1 MEVLAYIGVYFIAY
15 GVTKVILEKV
25 IKWEIQR

>member
-1 MEVLAYIGVYFIAY
+1 MEVLGYIGVYFIAY
-15 GVTKVILEKV
+15 GLTKAILGKV